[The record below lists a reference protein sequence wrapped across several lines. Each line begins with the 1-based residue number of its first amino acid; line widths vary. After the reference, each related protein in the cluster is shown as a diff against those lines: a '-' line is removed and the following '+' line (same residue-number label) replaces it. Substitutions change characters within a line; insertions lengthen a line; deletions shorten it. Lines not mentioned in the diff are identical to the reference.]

1 MHHTYKKKSVSGK
14 FIIKLKHHLNRNL
27 TDISSFSR
35 VSLLAI
41 NKCNLKNAAFLLHD
55 NLNYSNNSIYC
66 QWSFIA
72 LLDVIESKIFRH
84 ILKHL
89 ISKTRR
95 KTPTNINKGV
105 ELVKMPCIIHD

>member
-1 MHHTYKKKSVSGK
+1 MHHAYKKKSVSGK

-27 TDISSFSR
+27 TDVSSFSR

-55 NLNYSNNSIYC
+55 NLNYSSNSIYC
-66 QWSFIA
+66 QWSSIA
-72 LLDVIESKIFRH
+72 LDVLESKIFRH

-89 ISKTRR
+89 ISKAKR
-95 KTPTNINKGV
+95 KAPTNICKQRSGA
-105 ELVKMPCIIHD
+105 C